1 LLLAF
6 APAADILLGKMARD
20 SEITRVGRG
29 RYALPTVHSG
39 QIEQKERFESQ
50 GVELTAEITDLSN
63 LSDPSDGDAEFPGP
77 RPLMGATVP
86 PTAPA
91 EAKSNGR
98 APPLGPPGD
107 SLDDPMAVIVPG
119 ASVGIDILLR
129 TSMEGRLDLRRRSYA

>member
-1 LLLAF
+1 MKVSDF
-6 APAADILLGKMARD
+6 
-20 SEITRVGRG
+20 THGRG
-29 RYALPTVHSG
+29 ETLEFNGPQSLRTFVT
-39 QIEQKERFESQ
+39 IR
-50 GVELTAEITDLSN
+50 VELTAEITDLSN